1 MATSCHPDPI
11 VALAA
16 AIRETSRQTADAYLL
31 AGVLI
36 EGVTHV
42 ITEGVAA
49 EHWAECG
56 SAAIQL
62 MANRLR
68 TLGVI

>member
-1 MATSCHPDPI
+1 MATSYHPDPI

-16 AIRETSRQTADAYLL
+16 AIRETSRHTADAYLL

-42 ITEGVAA
+42 ITEGIAA

-56 SAAIQL
+56 LAAVQL
-62 MANRLR
+62 MVNRLR
-68 TLGVI
+68 TLRVI